1 MPFHRGPAL
10 GDRHREDEISQ
21 SRHAFGWIKLFTL
34 SHDPERNQGN
44 TTKLCPRLFEAAGA
58 LVDVRNEI
66 TPDIDHDQA

>member
-34 SHDPERNQGN
+34 SHDPERNQG
-44 TTKLCPRLFEAAGA
+44 K
-58 LVDVRNEI
+58 
-66 TPDIDHDQA
+66 HDETLPPAF